1 MEGKW
6 EGGGDGEESKVE
18 VEWTGRQKG
27 KWRRWRSGEGEW
39 EGRRE

>member
-27 KWRRWRSGEGEW
+27 SLS
-39 EGRRE
+39 